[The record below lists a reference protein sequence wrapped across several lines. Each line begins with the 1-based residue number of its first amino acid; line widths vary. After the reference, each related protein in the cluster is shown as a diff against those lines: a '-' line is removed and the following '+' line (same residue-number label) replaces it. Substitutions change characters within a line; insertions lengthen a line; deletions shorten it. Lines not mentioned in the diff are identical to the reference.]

1 MTGRTGSGKSTLC
14 KLLLRMYPVADGM
27 LYFRGEDVNRLARP
41 TSVPASPMWAKNR
54 WSLPTPRRQYCFW
67 RPEASMAEIEAA
79 ARAAAIDEDI
89 RTFADG
95 YQAVIG
101 ERASSSPAAT
111 ATAGPGPALLCD
123 RPMLIIDDALSAID
137 VETEQQV
144 LQGILAGLAGKSVLL
159 ISHRIN
165 VLRHAERIVVL
176 DEGRI
181 VAEGRHEDL
190 LATPFYA

>member
-1 MTGRTGSGKSTLC
+1 MTLQHHPAVDPLTT
-14 KLLLRMYPVADGM
+14 PVDAGPACPAP
-27 LYFRGEDVNRLARP
+27 RLADLSALTR
-41 TSVPASPMWAKNR
+41 V
-54 WSLPTPRRQYCFW
+54 SLHPVSALADYRAAMRL
-67 RPEASMAEIEAA
+67 AEIEAA

-101 ERASSSPAAT
+101 ERGVKLSGGQRQRLALSR
-111 ATAGPGPALLCD
+111 ALLCD

-190 LATPFYA
+190 LATPFYRVMADKQRNDA